1 MTELSDVVRERR
13 STRLFLRD
21 KPVPRELLDE
31 ALSLAMRAPSN
42 SNVQPWRVFIASG
55 PRRDRLVEALLEA
68 ASVELPVTT
77 GLPETFLPLRQELG
91 ALVYGSMGIP
101 RHDVEARRLAQLRNW
116 EFFRA
121 PVGAVVCMHRDLG
134 LVDSLGVGMFL
145 QTLLLALTERGLGTC
160 VQVSIAA
167 YPEILRAQL
176 DIPDELT
183 VLCGLAIGY
192 PDPAFGGNSLAVPRN
207 PVEANVVFLDS

>member
-1 MTELSDVVRERR
+1 MTDFDEIVRERR

-42 SNVQPWRVFIASG
+42 SNVQPWQLFVASG

-91 ALVYGSMGIP
+91 ALVYGSMGSP
-101 RHDVEARRLAQLRNW
+101 RHDAEARRLAQLRNW

-207 PVEANVVFLDS
+207 PVETNVVFLDS

>member
-1 MTELSDVVRERR
+1 MTDFDEIVRERR

-42 SNVQPWRVFIASG
+42 SNVQPWRLLVASG

-77 GLPETFLPLRQELG
+77 GLPEAFLPLRRELG
-91 ALVYGSMGIP
+91 ALVYGSMGIA

-167 YPEILRAQL
+167 YPEILRAEL
-176 DIPDELT
+176 EIPDEPT

-192 PDPAFGGNSLAVPRN
+192 PDPAFPGNSLAVPRN
-207 PVEANVVFLDS
+207 PVETNVVFLDS

>member
-1 MTELSDVVRERR
+1 VTELADVVRERR

-42 SNVQPWRVFIASG
+42 SNVQPWRVFVASG

-101 RHDVEARRLAQLRNW
+101 RHDAEARRLAQLRNW

-176 DIPDELT
+176 DIPGELT

>member
-1 MTELSDVVRERR
+1 MTDFDEIVRERR

-42 SNVQPWRVFIASG
+42 SNVQPWRLLVASG

-77 GLPETFLPLRQELG
+77 GLPEAFLPLRQELG
-91 ALVYGSMGIP
+91 ALVYGSMGIA

-167 YPEILRAQL
+167 YPEILRAEL
-176 DIPDELT
+176 ELPDELT

-192 PDPAFGGNSLAVPRN
+192 PDPAFPGNSLAVPRN
-207 PVEANVVFLDS
+207 PVETNVVFLDS